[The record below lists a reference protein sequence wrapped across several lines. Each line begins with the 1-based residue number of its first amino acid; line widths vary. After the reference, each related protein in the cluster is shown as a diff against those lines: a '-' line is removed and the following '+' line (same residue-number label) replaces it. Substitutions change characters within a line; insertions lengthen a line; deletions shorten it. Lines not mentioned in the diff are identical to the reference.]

1 MEIPTEPASRL
12 TKLLVPTLK
21 EAPAEAE
28 VASHILMLRGG
39 YLRKMGPGIFSLLPL
54 GWRVMRKIERIVRQE
69 MDRAG
74 AQEVSLP
81 AVLPA
86 ELWQQSGRSDGQA
99 GERLRLED
107 RRGGGLLLG
116 PGHEEAFVGLVRGDV
131 RSYRQLPVCLY
142 RVQAGWRDELRPW
155 GGLLRSRDRLEM
167 QACSFDASPED
178 AERTYRLTY
187 QTYRRIFGRC
197 GLVVRSVEAGGGA
210 RSHAF
215 QALVEAAD
223 ESLLACDGCSYAAS
237 ADQARSR
244 VEVWPEAGPEVP
256 ALARV
261 VTPGKRTI
269 EEVTA
274 FLGVPAAALAK
285 TLIYLSDGEPIAVLV
300 RGDRKLNETKLR
312 SALGAR
318 ELVMATDRAVEE
330 VTGAPVGFAGPVG
343 LRVPIHCDEEVAALP
358 QLVCGAN
365 AADLHHRHVVVGR
378 DFRPTARGDYR
389 YAAAGDRCSRCEG
402 GRLGGLRGV
411 EVGHLSSVGTA
422 YSGPMKGTFLDSE
435 GKERDLVMGSY
446 TLGLGRIAAA
456 AIEQSHDA
464 DGIIWPVPIAPF
476 EVTLLALQANDPD
489 VLQVC
494 EGLEGAL
501 AAAGLEVLHDDRDE
515 RPGVKFKDADLVGIP
530 YRIAVGKKGVAESVV
545 EIKSRRSPEVL
556 RIKTDEAVAYLRE
569 RILPERLGAG
579 AEVTA

>member
-1 MEIPTEPASRL
+1 METPTQPASRL
-12 TKLLVPTLK
+12 SKLLVPTLK

-28 VASHILMLRGG
+28 AASHILMLRGG
-39 YLRKMGPGIFSLLPL
+39 YLRKVGPGIFSLLPL
-54 GWRVMRKIERIVRQE
+54 GWRVVQKIGRIVREE
-69 MDRAG
+69 MNRAG

-86 ELWQQSGRSDGQA
+86 ALWQQSGRSNGPA
-99 GERLRLED
+99 GDLLRVED
-107 RRGGGLLLG
+107 RKGGALLIG
-116 PGHEEAFVGLVRGDV
+116 PAHEEAFVDLVRGDL

-142 RVQAGWRDELRPW
+142 RMQAGFRDELRPW
-155 GGLLRSRDRLEM
+155 GGLLRSRDRLGM
-167 QACSFDASPED
+167 DACSFDASDED
-178 AERTYRLTY
+178 AERAYRAM
-187 QTYRRIFGRC
+187 QETYRRIFRRC
-197 GLVVRSVEAGGGA
+197 GLVVRPVEADGGA

-215 QALVEAAD
+215 QAMVEAAD
-223 ESLLACDGCSYAAS
+223 ELLLACDRCSYAAS
-237 ADQARSR
+237 ADHARSR
-244 VEVWPEAGPEVP
+244 VEAPVEAGPAVP
-256 ALARV
+256 ALAPV
-261 VTPGKRTI
+261 ETPGKRTI

-274 FLGVPAAALAK
+274 YLGLPAIALAK
-285 TLIYLSDGEPIAVLV
+285 TLIYLADGQPIAVLV

-318 ELVMATDRAVEE
+318 ELVLATDRAVEE

-343 LRVPIHCDEEVAALP
+343 LRIPVHCDEEVAASP

-365 AADLHHRHVVVGR
+365 ATDLHHRHVVIGR
-378 DFRPTARGDYR
+378 DFTPTARGDYR
-389 YAAAGDRCSRCEG
+389 YAAPGDGCPRCEA

-411 EVGHLSSVGTA
+411 EVGHLSAVGTA
-422 YSGPMKGTFLDSE
+422 CTGPMKATFLNGD
-435 GKERDLVMGSY
+435 GKEKALVMGSY

-464 DGIIWPVPIAPF
+464 DGMIWPVPIAPF
-476 EVTLLALQANDPD
+476 EVTLLALQASDPE
-489 VLQVC
+489 VRKVS

-501 AAAGLEVLHDDRDE
+501 TGAGLEVLHDDRDE

-569 RILPERLGAG
+569 RILRERPATG
-579 AEVTA
+579 AEVAP